1 MQNKGKRKEVYDW
14 VDMNDRTIGRG
25 SARAGHHRGFYTRS
39 VHILLTT
46 PTGDVL
52 VCKRPRT
59 KKVYPNQY
67 SSSAGGHVE
76 YGESYRAA
84 ARRELKEE
92 LGISIPL
99 RSAGRF
105 DVVSDTEKAIH
116 QLYIG
121 HIRNNT
127 SLNFNKDEIDS
138 WHFAS
143 VQYLWGDIRRHPQKY
158 ALPFQRA
165 FARYIKWKDGPTYV
179 FDFDHTLFDWYR
191 FKRDLESS
199 LERSLEI
206 HPALFQKAKD
216 RQESGGR
223 LYNIRLH
230 LKEVATQSRVPLKD
244 IQRRYSLLAR
254 ALPTYIFRDARTC
267 LRAIQH
273 RKKKSLILLT
283 YGDTEN
289 QKLFVRGT
297 GVGGSFDTVLFSKTK
312 KDKAAKLQKILRNPA
327 SIVLVNDDPGE
338 TQMLHG
344 QLPAID
350 AIFLV
355 ERKTAKYYP
364 IERKPYYTVVQ
375 DLSRVLS
382 SKKQKTP

>member
-1 MQNKGKRKEVYDW
+1 MYAKVPLMQNKGKRKEVYDW

-84 ARRELKEE
+84 ARREPK
-92 LGISIPL
+92 
-99 RSAGRF
+99 
-105 DVVSDTEKAIH
+105 
-116 QLYIG
+116 
-121 HIRNNT
+121 
-127 SLNFNKDEIDS
+127 
-138 WHFAS
+138 
-143 VQYLWGDIRRHPQKY
+143 KY

-199 LERSLEI
+199 LERSLKI
-206 HPALFQKAKD
+206 PPALFQKAKD

-297 GVGGSFDTVLFSKTK
+297 GVGGRYETVLFSKTK